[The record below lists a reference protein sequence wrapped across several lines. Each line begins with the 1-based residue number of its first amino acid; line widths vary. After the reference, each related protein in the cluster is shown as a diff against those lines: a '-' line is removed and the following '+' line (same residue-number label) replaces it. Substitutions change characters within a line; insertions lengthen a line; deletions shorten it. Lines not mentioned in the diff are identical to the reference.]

1 MVIMNEKIKKMF
13 KDVVK
18 QNGKSANDNSLLS
31 LNIHAN
37 DHDNVCPFRS
47 IPVEECPL
55 CILEDVLNL

>member
-1 MVIMNEKIKKMF
+1 MSDDIKKMF

-18 QNGKSANDNSLLS
+18 QNKKSTNDNSLLN
-31 LNIHAN
+31 LNINAN

-55 CILEDVLNL
+55 CIIEDVLNL